1 MRGAHED
8 DGALLWH
15 FPATPG
21 VHFSE
26 EELYQNGK
34 SPQKSIVEI
43 YVHDGELL
51 ASRISLFGR
60 HDGCLDHCCAAGKQ
74 EGDNLQRR
82 QDEVGVA
89 SYDCWCVVIRGLESQ
104 DESDGGG

>member
-15 FPATPG
+15 FPTTPG
-21 VHFSE
+21 VDFSE

-34 SPQKSIVEI
+34 GPQKSIVEV

-60 HDGCLDHCCAAGKQ
+60 HDGYLDHYCAAGKQ
-74 EGDNLQRR
+74 ESDNLQRC

-89 SYDCWCVVIRGLESQ
+89 SYGCWCVVI
-104 DESDGGG
+104 